1 MHLMTYGEHVE
12 TGLIRVM
19 VADAGGRDRL
29 RCRLDLGA
37 GGCSVVA
44 EAVEARQ
51 AAAVAAFE
59 SPDVV
64 LIDPE
69 LPNPDGVDLLGEL
82 RARVPR
88 ARVVVRSD
96 SIDLLDAA
104 LRDGAHGIV
113 HREASGEDLLA
124 SVRRAFVTERDLAT
138 IA

>member
-1 MHLMTYGEHVE
+1 MMYGEQFDV
-12 TGLIRVM
+12 GLIRVM
-19 VADAGGRDRL
+19 VADARGSDRL
-29 RCRLDLGA
+29 RCRLELGD

-59 SPDVV
+59 CPDVV
-64 LIDPE
+64 LVDPE

-82 RARVPR
+82 RVRVPR

-104 LRDGAHGIV
+104 LRKGAHGIV
-113 HREASGEDLLA
+113 HRDAAGEDLRA
-124 SVRRAFVTERDLAT
+124 SVRRAFVADHDLAS
-138 IA
+138 IR